1 MTAPVNSA
9 NVYTDLHG
17 LEQMRHNVKG
27 DSEADLRAAAQQF
40 EALFIQ
46 QMLKSMREANLSE
59 GLFDSQE
66 GDFYM
71 DLFDKQISLNLSE
84 GRGIGLA
91 DILVEQI
98 ARSMPLKKSEDTQGQ
113 SDDQL
118 ENKPVLRDTSF
129 SDHQP
134 GNNVSGSHRDVID
147 TPMAND
153 VDSDIANKIETDKQ
167 ALPVLTNDNANY
179 ISDPKAF
186 IQTFWPLAQKASADL
201 GVPPRVLLAQAAL
214 ETGWGQ
220 HVGLRGDG
228 KSTHNLFN
236 IKADGRWQGETSTIP
251 TMEFRDGVAQREY
264 AAFRAYNSY
273 NESFDD
279 YVRFLKSS
287 PRYQPV
293 LQKAESAHQYV
304 ASLQKAGY
312 ATDPNYS
319 AKIMQIIDGE
329 TMNRSLK
336 ELKF

>member
-98 ARSMPLKKSEDTQGQ
+98 ARSMPLKNTEDTQSQ
-113 SDDQL
+113 NEDQL
-118 ENKPVLRDTSF
+118 ESKPVLGDTSF
-129 SDHQP
+129 SVKP
-134 GNNVSGSHRDVID
+134 SGNTITSSSPNVVD
-147 TPMAND
+147 TPIATD
-153 VDSDIANKIETDKQ
+153 VDIDKKVEIKKQ
-167 ALPVLTNDNANY
+167 ALPLLTNDSATY

-220 HVGLRGDG
+220 HIGLRGDG

-236 IKADGRWQGETSTIP
+236 IKADGRWQGDTATIP

-273 NESFDD
+273 NESFED

-287 PRYQPV
+287 SRYQPA
-293 LQKAESAHQYV
+293 LQKADSAHQYV

-312 ATDPNYS
+312 ATDPDYS

-329 TMNRSLK
+329 TMNRSLE